1 MVEPV
6 QPFSR
11 CGFDGCLG
19 SCVGDCSFCLEPPD
33 AEPHVRWHLMLTNLN
48 KEEATVAQ
56 LTEVYRAR
64 WAIEIQ
70 FRAWKQALN
79 LTKALNRKSNEHHM
93 QAFVLAAMI
102 AHQLGM
108 VLTALLV
115 NQADRSRL
123 SFEKLYGTLA
133 QYCLS

>member
-1 MVEPV
+1 M
-6 QPFSR
+6 
-11 CGFDGCLG
+11 
-19 SCVGDCSFCLEPPD
+19 
-33 AEPHVRWHLMLTNLN
+33 
-48 KEEATVAQ
+48 AQ

-93 QAFVLAAMI
+93 QAFVLVAMI

-133 QYCLS
+133 QSLLKLGSLNELLDF